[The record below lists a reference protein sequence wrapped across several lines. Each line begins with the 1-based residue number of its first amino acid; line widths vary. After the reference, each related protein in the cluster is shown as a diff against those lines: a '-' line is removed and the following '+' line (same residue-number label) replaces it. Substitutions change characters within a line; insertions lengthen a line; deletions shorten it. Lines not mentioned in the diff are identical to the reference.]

1 MPGTFPHED
10 SDSAVNVSER
20 RLCVFF
26 EAGRSRYAIEATSVV
41 EVARATQDE
50 ETLRG
55 HLAIRDLSTLLGGD
69 AEERPGTIVLLDTS
83 PTVAARTKRVDGVF
97 DAGPH
102 LMLPLPN
109 RLVHLVAPVVK
120 QGLVSEAGL
129 SFELDAAEIP
139 RGLPRQAKQLELATT
154 TAKGPCLM
162 FESGNLKLALPLADV
177 SQVAS
182 KGPMFNAAPGVGSF
196 VGVLMHQQRLVPA
209 FSLTGTEAEALLV
222 VIELQSGPV
231 ALSASRAHGVKS
243 PEALGDA
250 QVIDAVATFG

>member
-1 MPGTFPHED
+1 M
-10 SDSAVNVSER
+10 NVSER

-26 EAGRSRYAIEATSVV
+26 EAGATRYAIEATSVV

-55 HLAIRDLSTLLGGD
+55 HLAIRDLSMLLGAD

-83 PTVAARTKRVDGVF
+83 PSVAARVRRVEGVF
-97 DAGPH
+97 DAASH
-102 LMLPLPN
+102 LVLPLPN

-129 SFELDAAEIP
+129 TFELDAAEVP
-139 RGLPRQAKQLELATT
+139 RGLPRQSKRVELATT
-154 TAKGPCLM
+154 TAPGPFLV
-162 FESGNLKLALPLADV
+162 FDAGPLHLALPLSDV

-196 VGVLMHQQRLVPA
+196 VGVLMHQQRLVPV
-209 FSLTGTEAEALLV
+209 FSLTGTEAEALLI
-222 VIELQSGPV
+222 VIELALGPV
-231 ALSASRAHGVKS
+231 ALSASRAYGVKTAG
-243 PEALGDA
+243 ALGEA
-250 QVIDAVATFG
+250 RIVDAVATFS